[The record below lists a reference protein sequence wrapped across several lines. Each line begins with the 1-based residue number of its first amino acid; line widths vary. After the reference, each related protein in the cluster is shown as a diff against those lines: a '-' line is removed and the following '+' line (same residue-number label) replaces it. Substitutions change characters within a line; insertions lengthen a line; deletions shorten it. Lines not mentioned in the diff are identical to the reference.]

1 MLQEHIS
8 CAIEPT
14 TEGPLHPH
22 RARRGAALYRYHATY
37 VCQTSRTLAVAL
49 LAFCALS
56 LSTTEAF
63 GQPGDGLLRDAE
75 AEERE
80 FDEARGVP
88 ERAPESGDEQP
99 DAPEDGGS
107 ADVGSAGDTLSDEE
121 QRALEEALAA
131 DQDARDEEREGS
143 GQRDQSGAD
152 QDRGGFAAA
161 IQSLNPEISFILDV
175 AAAYFS
181 EEPMQL
187 GAHDPNRTGF
197 TFQQLE
203 MALGANVDPF
213 FRFDANLV
221 FSEFGVEVE
230 EAYGTTLAIPGR
242 LQFRYGQYLTAFGR
256 LNRTHPHSWSFVD
269 QPLVNGKF
277 FGGEG
282 SRGLGAEVSWLAPT
296 PWYLELIASMNMAI
310 GECCARSFFGGDNP
324 GVRGVDDFLYT
335 LAIKQFFD
343 LSPDW
348 GLQFGLSGQFGPNPT
363 GLGNRSEIYGAD
375 LYLRYRPVDSTRRQ
389 ALSLQVE
396 VMHRR
401 RQVPD
406 DLLEDWGGYAQV
418 VWNVTEQWETGARY
432 GFVTGVDDDYLD
444 DEWDDLRHRV
454 SVQGTFYP
462 SHFSRFRM
470 QLSYD
475 DPTWEPRPIL
485 AAMLSAEI
493 LVGAHGAHEY

>member
-1 MLQEHIS
+1 MKQRKNHRPLILAALGA
-8 CAIEPT
+8 CIAVIALAT
-14 TEGPLHPH
+14 TAG
-22 RARRGAALYRYHATY
+22 AQGRGALEPNEQDA
-37 VCQTSRTLAVAL
+37 VDTSPSA
-49 LAFCALS
+49 
-56 LSTTEAF
+56 
-63 GQPGDGLLRDAE
+63 
-75 AEERE
+75 
-80 FDEARGVP
+80 
-88 ERAPESGDEQP
+88 APEEMTNS
-99 DAPEDGGS
+99 DAATGADATEEAGAAQSHEAS
-107 ADVGSAGDTLSDEE
+107 ADEEAISEDEL
-121 QRALEEALAA
+121 RALEEALAA
-131 DQDARDEEREGS
+131 DQDTRREREDADASVPDEGTGS
-143 GQRDQSGAD
+143 G
-152 QDRGGFAAA
+152 GGFAAA

-181 EEPMQL
+181 QEPQQL

-203 MALGANVDPF
+203 MALSANVDPF
-213 FRFDANLV
+213 FRFDGNLV

-242 LQFRYGQYLTAFGR
+242 LQFRYGQYLTSFGR
-256 LNRTHPHSWSFVD
+256 LNSTHPHSWSFVD

-282 SRGLGAEVSWLAPT
+282 SRGLGAEASWLAPT

-324 GVRGVDDFLYT
+324 GIRGIDDFLYT
-335 LAIKQFFD
+335 LALKQFFD
-343 LSPDW
+343 LSADW
-348 GLQFGLSGQFGPNPT
+348 GLNFGLSAQFGPNPT

-375 LYLRYRPVDSTRRQ
+375 LYLRYRPIDSTRRS

-406 DLLEDWGGYAQV
+406 DLLEDWGGYAQL

-432 GFVTGVDDDYLD
+432 GFVTGVEGDYLD
-444 DEWDDLRHRV
+444 EDWASLRHRF

-470 QLSYD
+470 QLTYD
-475 DPTWEPRPIL
+475 DPTWEPKPIL
-485 AAMLSAEI
+485 AAMLSAEVVI
-493 LVGAHGAHEY
+493 GAHGAHEY

>member
-1 MLQEHIS
+1 MV
-8 CAIEPT
+8 A
-14 TEGPLHPH
+14 
-22 RARRGAALYRYHATY
+22 
-37 VCQTSRTLAVAL
+37 VLAVFVAL
-49 LAFCALS
+49 MAVTVTAVAQSQGVLEP
-56 LSTTEAF
+56 EAHDDANGASSPAE
-63 GQPGDGLLRDAE
+63 GQTPGSDDS
-75 AEERE
+75 
-80 FDEARGVP
+80 
-88 ERAPESGDEQP
+88 ESDT
-99 DAPEDGGS
+99 DAPEAQSGEASSG
-107 ADVGSAGDTLSDEE
+107 EE
-121 QRALEEALAA
+121 TISEEDLRALEEALAA
-131 DQDARDEEREGS
+131 DEETLREREDAEGAATSEGAGS
-143 GQRDQSGAD
+143 G
-152 QDRGGFAAA
+152 GGFAAA

-181 EEPMQL
+181 EEPQQL

-203 MALGANVDPF
+203 MALSANVDPF
-213 FRFDANLV
+213 FRFDGNLV

-242 LQFRYGQYLTAFGR
+242 LQFRYGQYLTSFGR
-256 LNRTHPHSWSFVD
+256 LNSTHPHSWSFVD

-282 SRGLGAEVSWLAPT
+282 SRGLGAEASWLAPT

-324 GVRGVDDFLYT
+324 GIRGIDDFLYT
-335 LAIKQFFD
+335 LALKQFFD
-343 LSPDW
+343 LSADW
-348 GLQFGLSGQFGPNPT
+348 GLNFGLSAQFGPNPT

-375 LYLRYRPVDSTRRQ
+375 LYLRYRPIDSTRRS

-406 DLLEDWGGYAQV
+406 DLLEDWGGYAQL

-432 GFVTGVDDDYLD
+432 GFVTGVDGDYLD
-444 DEWDDLRHRV
+444 EDWASLRHRF

-470 QLSYD
+470 QLTYD

-493 LVGAHGAHEY
+493 VIGAHGAHEY